1 VKPARAV
8 QPRLFP
14 GTHQT
19 QKEAIMVKLNKIVR
33 AFTFEGARGKRF
45 TPEMALRRALMNC
58 LLWEDQ
64 FYEDG
69 VAIAERIK
77 TLVPQVDPARVAALA
92 IEAREVMKL
101 RHAPLL
107 VVREM
112 ARHEK
117 HRLLVADTLE
127 RVIQRPDEMMEL
139 LAIYWADALGP
150 MQQRKRQPVSAQVKK
165 GLARALTKFDAY
177 QLAKYDRDGAVRIRD
192 VLFLVHAKPK
202 DADQEKVW
210 KQLVD
215 GELASP
221 DTWEV
226 SLSSGKDKRATFER
240 LIAENR
246 LGGLALLRN
255 LRLMQKAE
263 VPRQTI
269 ADAIQAMRTDRILP
283 YRFITAARYAP
294 DFEPE
299 LESVMLKSIKGY
311 ARLTGRT
318 RLLIDVS
325 GSMFHPLSAQSEM
338 TRAEA
343 ACGLAILAREV
354 CDEVEVFTFSNQVVK
369 VPPRRGFAL
378 RDAII
383 NSQAHGGTYLGKAV
397 AEIDRKGD
405 RLIVFTDEQSH
416 DKVSDPRGRGYLVN
430 VASYQHG
437 VGHEAWTRVHGFSE
451 AVIAWI
457 ASSEE
462 TMH

>member
-1 VKPARAV
+1 M
-8 QPRLFP
+8 
-14 GTHQT
+14 T
-19 QKEAIMVKLNKIVR
+19 
-33 AFTFEGARGKRF
+33 
-45 TPEMALRRALMNC
+45 
-58 LLWEDQ
+58 
-64 FYEDG
+64 
-69 VAIAERIK
+69 
-77 TLVPQVDPARVAALA
+77 
-92 IEAREVMKL
+92 
-101 RHAPLL
+101 
-107 VVREM
+107 
-112 ARHEK
+112 
-117 HRLLVADTLE
+117 
-127 RVIQRPDEMMEL
+127 EL

-150 MQQRKRQPVSAQVKK
+150 QQQRKRQPVSAQLKK

-240 LIAENR
+240 LVAENR

-263 VPRQTI
+263 VPRETI
-269 ADAIQAMRTDRILP
+269 ADAIEAMRTDRVLP

-299 LESVMLKSIKGY
+299 LEAVMLKSIKGY
-311 ARLTGRT
+311 ARLAGRT

-325 GSMFHPLSAQSEM
+325 GSMFAPLSAQSEM

-354 CDEVEVFTFSNQVVK
+354 CDEVEVFTFSQNVVK

-378 RDAII
+378 RDAIV

-457 ASSEE
+457 AASEE

>member
-1 VKPARAV
+1 
-8 QPRLFP
+8 
-14 GTHQT
+14 
-19 QKEAIMVKLNKIVR
+19 MVTINKIVR
-33 AFTFEGARGKRF
+33 ALTYQGARGKRF
-45 TPEMALRRALMNC
+45 APEMELKRALMSC

-69 VAIAERIK
+69 VAIADRIK
-77 TLVPQVDPARVAALA
+77 ALVPRVEPKRVAALA

-117 HRLLVADTLE
+117 HRVLVADTLA
-127 RVIQRPDEMMEL
+127 RLIQRPDEMTEL

-150 MQQRKRQPVSAQVKK
+150 MQQRKRQPVSAQIKK

-177 QLAKYDRDGAVRIRD
+177 QLAKYDRDGAVRIKD

-202 DADQEKVW
+202 DGGQAKLW

-215 GELASP
+215 GELASA

-226 SLSSGKDKRATFER
+226 SLSSGKDKRETFER
-240 LIAENR
+240 LMSEKK

-255 LRLMQKAE
+255 LRLMQKAQ
-263 VPRQTI
+263 VPRKTI
-269 ADAIQAMRTDRILP
+269 ADAIEAMRTDRILP

-311 ARLTGRT
+311 ARLAGRT

-325 GSMFHPLSAQSEM
+325 GSMFYPLSAQSEM

-354 CDEVEVFTFSNQVVK
+354 CDEVEIFTFSQDVKK

-383 NSQAHGGTYLGKAV
+383 NSQPHGSTFLGKAV
-397 AEIDRKGD
+397 AGIDRSGD

-416 DKVSDPRGRGYLVN
+416 DQVPNPTGRGYMVN

-437 VGHEAWTRVHGFSE
+437 VGYDSWTRVSGFSE
-451 AVIAWI
+451 AVVAWI
-457 ASSEE
+457 AASEE

>member
-1 VKPARAV
+1 
-8 QPRLFP
+8 
-14 GTHQT
+14 
-19 QKEAIMVKLNKIVR
+19 MVSLNKIVR
-33 AFTFEGARGKRF
+33 AFTHEGARGKRF
-45 TPEMALRRALMNC
+45 TPEMALKRTLMNC

-69 VAIAERIK
+69 VAIADRIK
-77 TLVPQVDPARVAALA
+77 ALVPEVEPARAAALA
-92 IEAREVMKL
+92 VEAREVMKL

-107 VVREM
+107 VLREM
-112 ARHEK
+112 ARHET
-117 HRLLVADTLE
+117 HRGLVADTLA
-127 RVIQRPDEMMEL
+127 RVIQRPDEMTEL

-150 MQQRKRQPVSAQVKK
+150 GQQRKRQPVSAQIKK

-177 QLAKYDRDGAVRIRD
+177 QLTKYDRDGAVRIRD

-210 KQLVD
+210 RQLVD

-240 LIAENR
+240 LIAENK

-255 LRLMQKAE
+255 LRLMQQAQ

-269 ADAIQAMRTDRILP
+269 AAAISAMRTDRILP

-294 DFEPE
+294 DFEEE
-299 LESVMLKSIKGY
+299 LEAVMLKSIKGY
-311 ARLTGRT
+311 AHLPGRT

-325 GSMFHPLSAQSEM
+325 GSMFAPLSAQSEM

-354 CDEVEVFTFSNQVVK
+354 CEEVEVFTFSQDVK
-369 VPPRRGFAL
+369 KVQPRRGFAL

-383 NSQAHGGTYLGKAV
+383 GSQPHGSTFLGKAV

-416 DKVSDPRGRGYLVN
+416 DKVGDPKARGYMVN

-437 VGHEAWTRVHGFSE
+437 VGHAAWTRVDGFSE

-457 ASSEE
+457 AAQEE

>member
-1 VKPARAV
+1 
-8 QPRLFP
+8 
-14 GTHQT
+14 
-19 QKEAIMVKLNKIVR
+19 MVRLNKIVR
-33 AFTFEGARGKRF
+33 AFTREGARATRF
-45 TPEMALRRALMNC
+45 TPEMELKRALMNC

-69 VAIAERIK
+69 VAIADRIRA
-77 TLVPQVDPARVAALA
+77 LVPKVAPAKVAQLA

-107 VVREM
+107 VIREM
-112 ARHEK
+112 ARSEK
-117 HRLLVADTLE
+117 HRALVAETLA
-127 RVIQRPDEMMEL
+127 RVIQRPDEMTEL
-139 LAIYWADALGP
+139 LAIYWADVLGP

-177 QLAKYDRDGAVRIRD
+177 QLAKWDRDGAVRIRD

-202 DADQEKVW
+202 DAEQAKVW

-226 SLSSGKDKRATFER
+226 SLSAGKSKRETFER
-240 LIAENR
+240 LIAER
-246 LGGLALLRN
+246 KLGGLALLRN
-255 LRLMQKAE
+255 LRLMQTAQ

-269 ADAIQAMRTDRILP
+269 AGAIEAMRTDRILP

-299 LESVMLKSIKGY
+299 LEAAMLKSVKDHV
-311 ARLTGRT
+311 RLPGRT

-325 GSMFHPLSAQSEM
+325 GSMFATLSAQSEM

-343 ACGLAILAREV
+343 ACGLAILAREI
-354 CDEVEVFTFSNQVVK
+354 CDEVEIFTFSNEVVK
-369 VPPRRGFAL
+369 VPPRLGFAL

-383 NSQAHGGTYLGKAV
+383 SSQPHGGTYLGKAV
-397 AEIDRKGD
+397 TEIDRKGD

-416 DKVSDPRGRGYLVN
+416 DQVPEPRARGTMVN

-437 VGHEAWTRVHGFSE
+437 VGHGAWTRVNGFSE
-451 AVIAWI
+451 AVVAWI
-457 ASSEE
+457 AASE
-462 TMH
+462 TALN

>member
-1 VKPARAV
+1 MSKVNK
-8 QPRLFP
+8 FP
-14 GTHQT
+14 S
-19 QKEAIMVKLNKIVR
+19 
-33 AFTFEGARGKRF
+33 AFTHEGARGKAF
-45 TPEMALRRALMNC
+45 APEAELKRTLMNC

-69 VAIAERIK
+69 VSIADRIK
-77 TLVPQVDPARVAALA
+77 ALVPRVEPARAAALA
-92 IEAREVMKL
+92 ISAREEMKL

-107 VVREM
+107 VLREM

-117 HRLLVADTLE
+117 HRALVADALD
-127 RVIQRPDEMMEL
+127 RVIQRPDEMTEL

-150 MQQRKRQPVSAQVKK
+150 AQIKK
-165 GLARALTKFDAY
+165 GLARAVTKFDAY
-177 QLAKYDRDGAVRIRD
+177 QLAKYDRDGPVRIKD

-202 DADQEKVW
+202 DAAQEKVW

-215 GELASP
+215 GELSSP

-226 SLSSGKDKRATFER
+226 ALSGGGDKRETFER
-240 LIAENR
+240 LIAEKK

-255 LRLMQKAE
+255 LRLMQRAE
-263 VPRQTI
+263 VARETI
-269 ADAIQAMRTDRILP
+269 AGAIEAMRVERILP

-299 LESVMLKSIKGY
+299 LEAAMLKSVKGH
-311 ARLTGRT
+311 ARLPGRT

-325 GSMFHPLSAQSEM
+325 GSMDAALSAQSEM
-338 TRAEA
+338 TRLEA

-354 CDEVEVFTFSNQVVK
+354 CDEVEIYTFSNEVK
-369 VPPRRGFAL
+369 KLPPRRGFAL
-378 RDAII
+378 RDAIVG
-383 NSQAHGGTYLGKAV
+383 SQPHAGTWLGKAV
-397 AEIDRKGD
+397 TEVDKRGE

-416 DKVSDPRGRGYLVN
+416 DKTPAPKGRGYLVN

-437 VGHEAWTRVHGFSE
+437 VGAGPWRRVDGFSE

-457 ASSEE
+457 AASEE
-462 TMH
+462 GLR

>member
-1 VKPARAV
+1 
-8 QPRLFP
+8 
-14 GTHQT
+14 
-19 QKEAIMVKLNKIVR
+19 MVKLNKLVR
-33 AFTFEGARGKRF
+33 IFTHEGGRAKRF
-45 TPEMALRRALMNC
+45 TPEMELKRTLMNC

-69 VAIAERIK
+69 VSIAERIAK
-77 TLVPQVDPARVAALA
+77 LVPAVAPERVAALA
-92 IEAREVMKL
+92 IEAREQMKL

-117 HRLLVADTLE
+117 HRVLVADTLA
-127 RVIQRPDEMMEL
+127 RIIQRPDEMTEL

-150 MQQRKRQPVSAQVKK
+150 MEQRKRQPVSAQIKK

-202 DADQEKVW
+202 DAGQEKVW

-215 GELASP
+215 GTLSSP

-226 SLSSGKDKRATFER
+226 SLSSGKDKRESFER
-240 LIAENR
+240 LIAEKK

-255 LRLMQKAE
+255 LRLMQKAD
-263 VPRQTI
+263 VPRATI
-269 ADAIQAMRTDRILP
+269 AGAIDAMRTDRVLP

-299 LESVMLKSIKGY
+299 LETAMLKSIKGH
-311 ARLTGRT
+311 ARLPGRT
-318 RLLIDVS
+318 RLLVDVS
-325 GSMFHPLSAQSEM
+325 GSMGGALSAQSEM
-338 TRAEA
+338 TRLEA

-354 CDEVEVFTFSNQVVK
+354 CDEVEIFTFSARTVK

-378 RDAII
+378 RDAIV
-383 NSQAHGGTYLGKAV
+383 NSQPHGNTMLGAAV
-397 AEIDRKGD
+397 NEIDRKGD

-416 DKVSDPRGRGYLVN
+416 NQVPEPKGIGTMIN
-430 VASYQHG
+430 VASYRQG
-437 VGHEAWTRVHGFSE
+437 VGNGPWKRVDGFSE

-457 ASSEE
+457 AASED

>member
-1 VKPARAV
+1 
-8 QPRLFP
+8 
-14 GTHQT
+14 
-19 QKEAIMVKLNKIVR
+19 MVKLNQIVR
-33 AFTFEGARGKRF
+33 AFTHERARAKRF
-45 TPEMALRRALMNC
+45 TPEMELQRALMNC

-69 VAIAERIK
+69 VAIADRIK
-77 TLVPQVDPARVAALA
+77 ALVPQVAPYRVAALA
-92 IEAREVMKL
+92 VEAREAMKL

-117 HRLLVADTLE
+117 HRVLVADTLA
-127 RVIQRPDEMMEL
+127 RVIQRPDEMTEL

-150 MQQRKRQPVSAQVKK
+150 RQQRKRQPVSAQVKK
-165 GLARALTKFDAY
+165 GLARAVTKFDAY

-202 DADQEKVW
+202 NAEQEMVW

-215 GELASP
+215 GELVSP

-226 SLSSGKDKRATFER
+226 ALSSGQDKRATFKR
-240 LIAENR
+240 LIVGNK

-255 LRLMQKAE
+255 LRLMQKAA
-263 VPRQTI
+263 VPRKTI
-269 ADAIQAMRTDRILP
+269 AAALKAMRTDRVLP

-299 LESVMLKSIKGY
+299 LETAMLKSLKGHV
-311 ARLTGRT
+311 RLPGRT

-325 GSMFHPLSAQSEM
+325 GSMFARLSAQSEM
-338 TRAEA
+338 TRADA

-354 CDEVEVFTFSNQVVK
+354 CDEVEIFTFSQDVK
-369 VPPRRGFAL
+369 MIPPRRGFAL

-383 NSQAHGGTYLGKAV
+383 DSQPHGSTFLGKAV
-397 AEIDRKGD
+397 SEIDRKGD

-416 DKVSDPRGRGYLVN
+416 DKVSDPKARGTMVN

-437 VGHEAWTRVHGFSE
+437 VGHDAWIRVHGFSE

-457 ASSEE
+457 AAAEA

>member
-1 VKPARAV
+1 MAK
-8 QPRLFP
+8 
-14 GTHQT
+14 
-19 QKEAIMVKLNKIVR
+19 INKLLRV
-33 AFTFEGARGKRF
+33 FTKEGAKGKRF
-45 TPEMALRRALMNC
+45 TPEMELKRTLMNC

-69 VAIAERIK
+69 VSIADRIK
-77 TLVPQVDPARVAALA
+77 TLVPMVDPQRVAALA
-92 IEAREVMKL
+92 IVAREDMKL

-117 HRLLVADTLE
+117 HRVLVADTLA
-127 RVIQRPDEMMEL
+127 RVIQRPDEMTEL

-150 MQQRKRQPVSAQVKK
+150 MQQRKRQPVSAQIKK

-177 QLAKYDRDGAVRIRD
+177 QLAKYDRDGAVRIKD

-202 DADQEKVW
+202 DAAQEKVW
-210 KQLVD
+210 KELVD
-215 GELASP
+215 GTLVSP

-226 SLSSGKDKRATFER
+226 SLSSGKDKRETFER
-240 LIAENR
+240 LMAEKK

-263 VPRQTI
+263 VPRKTI
-269 ADAIQAMRTDRILP
+269 ADAIEAMRTDRILP

-299 LESVMLKSIKGY
+299 LEAVMLKSIKGY
-311 ARLTGRT
+311 ARLKGRT

-325 GSMFHPLSAQSEM
+325 GSMFYPMSAQSEM

-343 ACGLAILAREV
+343 ACGLAILAREI
-354 CDEVEVFTFSNQVVK
+354 CDEVEIFTFSSQTVK

-383 NSQAHGGTYLGKAV
+383 ASQPHGNTMLGAAV
-397 AEIDRKGD
+397 SEIDRKGT

-416 DKVSDPRGRGYLVN
+416 DVVPVPKGNGVMIN
-430 VASYQHG
+430 VASYSHG
-437 VGHEAWTRVHGFSE
+437 VGNGPWKRVDGFSE

-457 ASSEE
+457 AASEE

>member
-1 VKPARAV
+1 MA
-8 QPRLFP
+8 
-14 GTHQT
+14 T
-19 QKEAIMVKLNKIVR
+19 INKIMR
-33 AFTFEGARGKRF
+33 AFTREGARGKRF
-45 TPEMALRRALMNC
+45 TPEMELRRALLNC
-58 LLWEDQ
+58 LLWESQ

-69 VAIAERIK
+69 VAIADRIK
-77 TLVPQVDPARVAALA
+77 ALVPLVAPERTAELA
-92 IEAREVMKL
+92 IAARETMKL

-112 ARHEK
+112 ARHPT
-117 HRLLVADTLE
+117 HRALVADTLA
-127 RVIQRPDEMMEL
+127 RVIQRPDEMTEL

-150 MQQRKRQPVSAQVKK
+150 QQQRKRQPVSAQVKK

-177 QLAKYDRDGAVRIRD
+177 QLAKYDRDGAVRIKD

-202 DADQEKVW
+202 DAAQEKVW

-226 SLSSGKDKRATFER
+226 SLSSGKDKRETFER

-263 VPRQTI
+263 VPRRTI
-269 ADAIQAMRTDRILP
+269 AEAIDAMRTDRILP

-299 LESVMLKSIKGY
+299 LEAAMLKSVKDY
-311 ARLTGRT
+311 ARLDGRT

-325 GSMFHPLSAQSEM
+325 GSMFSPLSAQSEM

-354 CDEVEVFTFSNQVVK
+354 CDEVEIFTFSNEVVK
-369 VPPRRGFAL
+369 LPPRRGFAL

-383 NSQAHGGTYLGKAV
+383 GSQPHGGTYLGKAV
-397 AEIDRKGD
+397 TEIDRKAD

-416 DKVSDPRGRGYLVN
+416 DQVPAPKGRGYMVN

-437 VGHEAWTRVHGFSE
+437 VGHGPWTRVDGFSE

-457 ASSEE
+457 AASEQ

>member
-1 VKPARAV
+1 
-8 QPRLFP
+8 L
-14 GTHQT
+14 
-19 QKEAIMVKLNKIVR
+19 
-33 AFTFEGARGKRF
+33 
-45 TPEMALRRALMNC
+45 
-58 LLWEDQ
+58 
-64 FYEDG
+64 
-69 VAIAERIK
+69 
-77 TLVPQVDPARVAALA
+77 
-92 IEAREVMKL
+92 
-101 RHAPLL
+101 
-107 VVREM
+107 
-112 ARHEK
+112 
-117 HRLLVADTLE
+117 
-127 RVIQRPDEMMEL
+127 IQRPDEMTEL

-150 MQQRKRQPVSAQVKK
+150 MQQRKRQPVSAQIKK

-177 QLAKYDRDGAVRIRD
+177 QLAKYDRDGAVRIKD

-202 DADQEKVW
+202 DGGQAKLW

-215 GELASP
+215 GELASA

-226 SLSSGKDKRATFER
+226 SLSSGKDKRETFER
-240 LIAENR
+240 LIAEKK

-263 VPRQTI
+263 VPRKTI
-269 ADAIQAMRTDRILP
+269 ADAIEAMRTDRILP

-311 ARLTGRT
+311 ARLAGRT

-325 GSMFHPLSAQSEM
+325 GSMFYPLSAQSEM

-354 CDEVEVFTFSNQVVK
+354 CDEVEIFTFSQDVKK

-383 NSQAHGGTYLGKAV
+383 NSQPHGSTFLGKAV
-397 AEIDRKGD
+397 AGIDRSGD

-416 DKVSDPRGRGYLVN
+416 DQVPNPTGRGYMVN

-437 VGHEAWTRVHGFSE
+437 VGYDSWTRVSGFSE
-451 AVIAWI
+451 AVVAWI
-457 ASSEE
+457 AASEE

>member
-1 VKPARAV
+1 MSKINK
-8 QPRLFP
+8 LF
-14 GTHQT
+14 GVFTH
-19 QKEAIMVKLNKIVR
+19 
-33 AFTFEGARGKRF
+33 EGAKGKAF
-45 TPEMALRRALMNC
+45 TPEQELRRTLMNC

-69 VAIAERIK
+69 VAIADRVK
-77 TLVPQVDPARVAALA
+77 ALVPQVAPERVAALA
-92 IEAREVMKL
+92 LVARDEMKL
-101 RHAPLL
+101 RHAPLIVL
-107 VVREM
+107 REM

-117 HRLLVADTLE
+117 HRALVADTLE
-127 RVIQRPDEMMEL
+127 KVIQRPDEMTEL

-150 MQQRKRQPVSAQVKK
+150 MQQRKRQPISAQIKK
-165 GLARALTKFDAY
+165 GLAKAVTKFDAY

-202 DADQEKVW
+202 DGEQEKVW

-215 GELASP
+215 GVLPSP

-226 SLSSGKDKRATFER
+226 SLSAGDDKRTSFER
-240 LIAENR
+240 LIAEKK

-255 LRLMQKAE
+255 LRLMQKAQ
-263 VPRQTI
+263 VPRSII
-269 ADAIQAMRTDRILP
+269 AGAIEAMRVDRILP

-299 LESVMLKSIKGY
+299 LEAAMLKSIKGY
-311 ARLTGRT
+311 ARLAGRT

-325 GSMFHPLSAQSEM
+325 GSMDAQLSAQSEM
-338 TRAEA
+338 TRLEA

-354 CDEVEVFTFSNQVVK
+354 CDEVEIFTFSNEVVK

-378 RDAII
+378 RDAISG
-383 NSQAHGGTYLGKAV
+383 SQPHGGTFLGKAV
-397 AEIDRKGD
+397 EAIDQKGD

-416 DKVSDPRGRGYLVN
+416 DATPSPKGRGYMVN

-437 VGHEAWTRVHGFSE
+437 VGNGPWRRVDGFSE

-457 ASSEE
+457 AASEE

>member
-1 VKPARAV
+1 
-8 QPRLFP
+8 
-14 GTHQT
+14 
-19 QKEAIMVKLNKIVR
+19 MVRLNKIFR
-33 AFTFEGARGKRF
+33 AFTHEGARGRRF
-45 TPEMALRRALMNC
+45 TPEMELKRALMSC

-69 VAIAERIK
+69 VAIADRIK
-77 TLVPQVDPARVAALA
+77 ALVPQVEPARVAALA
-92 IEAREVMKL
+92 VEAREQMKL

-112 ARHEK
+112 ARQEK
-117 HRLLVADTLE
+117 HRALVADTLD
-127 RVIQRPDEMMEL
+127 RVIQRPDEMTEL

-150 MQQRKRQPVSAQVKK
+150 MQQRKRQPVSAQIKK

-202 DADQEKVW
+202 DADQAKIW

-215 GELASP
+215 GELDSP

-226 SLSSGKDKRATFER
+226 SLSSGKDRRETFER
-240 LIAENR
+240 LIAANK

-263 VPRQTI
+263 VPRSTI
-269 ADAIQAMRTDRILP
+269 ADAIAAMRTDRILP
-283 YRFITAARYAP
+283 YRFIAAARYAP

-299 LESVMLKSIKGY
+299 LEAAMLKSIKGY
-311 ARLTGRT
+311 ARLAGRT

-354 CDEVEVFTFSNQVVK
+354 CDEVEIFTFSQNVVK
-369 VPPRRGFAL
+369 LPPRRGFAL

-383 NSQAHGGTYLGKAV
+383 NSQPHASTFLGKAV
-397 AEIDRKGD
+397 TEIDRKGD

-416 DKVSDPRGRGYLVN
+416 DKVASPKGNGYMVN

-437 VGHEAWTRVHGFSE
+437 VGHGAWTRVDGFSE

-457 ASSEE
+457 AMSEE
-462 TMH
+462 TVH

>member
-1 VKPARAV
+1 
-8 QPRLFP
+8 
-14 GTHQT
+14 
-19 QKEAIMVKLNKIVR
+19 MVKLNKIVR
-33 AFTFEGARGKRF
+33 AFTHEGARAKRF
-45 TPEMALRRALMNC
+45 TPEMELQRALMNC
-58 LLWEDQ
+58 LLWENQ

-69 VAIAERIK
+69 VAIADRIK
-77 TLVPQVDPARVAALA
+77 ALVPLVAPDRVAALA
-92 IEAREVMKL
+92 VEAREVMKL

-117 HRLLVADTLE
+117 HRVLVADTLA
-127 RVIQRPDEMMEL
+127 RVIQRPDELTEL

-150 MQQRKRQPVSAQVKK
+150 QQQRKRQPVSAQVKK

-192 VLFLVHAKPK
+192 VLFLVHAKPR
-202 DADQEKVW
+202 DAEQEKVW

-215 GELASP
+215 GELVSA

-226 SLSSGKDKRATFER
+226 ALSSGKGKRESFER

-263 VPRQTI
+263 VPRKTI
-269 ADAIQAMRTDRILP
+269 ADAIDAMRTDRVLP

-299 LESVMLKSIKGY
+299 LESAMLKSLKGHV
-311 ARLTGRT
+311 RLPGRT

-325 GSMFHPLSAQSEM
+325 GSMFASLSAQSEM

-354 CDEVEVFTFSNQVVK
+354 CDEVEIFTFSQDVRK

-383 NSQAHGGTYLGKAV
+383 NSQPHGSTYLGKAV
-397 AEIDRKGD
+397 SEIDRKGD

-416 DKVSDPRGRGYLVN
+416 DKVSDPRGRGTMVN

-437 VGHEAWTRVHGFSE
+437 VGHGAWTRVSGFSE

-457 ASSEE
+457 AASEA

>member
-1 VKPARAV
+1 
-8 QPRLFP
+8 
-14 GTHQT
+14 
-19 QKEAIMVKLNKIVR
+19 MVRLNKIVR
-33 AFTFEGARGKRF
+33 AFTREGARATRF
-45 TPEMALRRALMNC
+45 TPEMELKRALMNC

-69 VAIAERIK
+69 VAIADRIRA
-77 TLVPQVDPARVAALA
+77 LVPKVAPAKVAQLA

-107 VVREM
+107 VIREM
-112 ARHEK
+112 ARSEK
-117 HRLLVADTLE
+117 HRALVAETLD
-127 RVIQRPDEMMEL
+127 RVIQRPDEMTEL

-177 QLAKYDRDGAVRIRD
+177 QLAKWDRDGAVRIRD

-202 DADQEKVW
+202 DAEQAKVW

-226 SLSSGKDKRATFER
+226 SLSAGKSKRETFER
-240 LIAENR
+240 LIAER
-246 LGGLALLRN
+246 KLGGLALLRN
-255 LRLMQKAE
+255 LRLMQTAQ
-263 VPRQTI
+263 VPREII
-269 ADAIQAMRTDRILP
+269 AGAIEAMRTDRILP

-299 LESVMLKSIKGY
+299 LEAAMLKSVKDHV
-311 ARLTGRT
+311 RLPGRT

-325 GSMFHPLSAQSEM
+325 GSMFATLSAQSEM

-343 ACGLAILAREV
+343 ACGLAILAREI
-354 CDEVEVFTFSNQVVK
+354 CDEVEIFTFSNEVVK

-383 NSQAHGGTYLGKAV
+383 SSQPHGGTYLGKAV
-397 AEIDRKGD
+397 TEIDRKGD

-416 DKVSDPRGRGYLVN
+416 DQVPEPRARGTMVN

-437 VGHEAWTRVHGFSE
+437 VGHGAWTRVNGFSE
-451 AVIAWI
+451 AVVAWI
-457 ASSEE
+457 AASE
-462 TMH
+462 TALN